1 MTATMAAAG
10 VVGVLAGMAK
20 AEAAP
25 VETVKAEVFAVD
37 GAAGAPDVCL
47 TTVNSGS

>member
-1 MTATMAAAG
+1 MMTTMAAAG

-25 VETVKAEVFAVD
+25 VEMAKAEVSA
-37 GAAGAPDVCL
+37 AAGEAGDPDACSI
-47 TTVNSGS
+47 TVNSGS